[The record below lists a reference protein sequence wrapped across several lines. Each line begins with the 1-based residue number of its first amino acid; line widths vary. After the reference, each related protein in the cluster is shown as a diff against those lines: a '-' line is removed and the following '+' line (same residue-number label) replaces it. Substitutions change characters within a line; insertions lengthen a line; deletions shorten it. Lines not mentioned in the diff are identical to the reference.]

1 MNASELSPEIPREF
15 AENVNNMFTMIF
27 DGFINEM
34 CANNT
39 LKVTDIANYADL
51 KVITK
56 DGMRNAEDEKELETE
71 LIAALI
77 DEIKEKNLNYL
88 LNR

>member
-1 MNASELSPEIPREF
+1 MNVHPEIPREF
-15 AENVNNMFTMIF
+15 AENVSNMFTMIF

-34 CANNT
+34 CVNNT

-56 DGMRNAEDEKELETE
+56 DGMRDAEDEKELETE

-77 DEIKEKNLNYL
+77 DQIKEKNLNYL
-88 LNR
+88 LNRP